1 MSMMPFLW
9 IGLVGGSLGAG
20 ASLAVLLVIIRR
32 REGLVM
38 IAGVASMAL
47 SVLAANSLVAIYD
60 QPALTVIA
68 SAIAVGSV
76 GGGFALV
83 ASLLSYV
90 HTKPHLPAIPP
101 VGTPPRSLV
110 VVLAD
115 VEAGEYVAGEVTQE
129 ITDLVDA
136 GLPEPT
142 MSVMPFHY
150 AAQKARYR
158 AVGGRSP
165 EADQA
170 AGLTERLEAHLDP
183 VDFARPIMVRC
194 GDGSSL
200 HDTLHAARD
209 AGFTTAIVAGAYIAE
224 GYRAGAERR
233 GADAPPPGLSVA
245 YTRSL
250 WASDE
255 LARLVARRT
264 LTVRSDPE
272 RTGVALV
279 VHGQP
284 GEHERANQ
292 SFDIQENSFANR
304 VRLFLVEEG
313 LESDRVRVCAAEW
326 RDPGVTETVR
336 HLAAIGCDRVLVV
349 PACQPFANL
358 QTLLDIPAAA
368 RNARVPEN
376 ARVVHIAPWGDDGSF
391 AEVLAAAIDEAATE
405 SAGGD

>member
-1 MSMMPFLW
+1 MPLLW

-20 ASLAVLLVIIRR
+20 ASLAVLLAVTRR

-38 IAGVASMAL
+38 AAGIASMVL
-47 SVLAANSLVAIYD
+47 SVLAANSLVAVYD
-60 QPALTVIA
+60 PPWLAVIV
-68 SAIAVGSV
+68 SAIAVGSL

-90 HTKPHLPAIPP
+90 RVRPDAPTLPTSGDP
-101 VGTPPRSLV
+101 VRSLV
-110 VVLAD
+110 VLLAD
-115 VEAGEYVAGEVTQE
+115 VEPGEYHAGEVTHE
-129 ITDLVDA
+129 IADFVDA
-136 GLPEPT
+136 GFPEPR
-142 MSVMPFHY
+142 MSVLPFHY
-150 AAQKARYR
+150 AAHKARYR
-158 AVGGRSP
+158 AVGGSSP
-165 EADQA
+165 EEGQA
-170 AGLTERLEAHLDP
+170 SELAERLEEHLDP
-183 VDFARPIMVRC
+183 KVFAGPLMVRC
-194 GDGSSL
+194 GDGL
-200 HDTLHAARD
+200 ALRETLQAARE
-209 AGFTTAIVAGAYIAE
+209 AGYTTVIVAGAYIAE
-224 GYRAGAERR
+224 GYRPGSERS
-233 GADAPPPGLSVA
+233 GADTPIAGLSVV

-264 LTVRSDPE
+264 LAVRSDPE

-284 GEHERANQ
+284 GQREHAHQ
-292 SFDIQENSFANR
+292 TFDIQENSFANR

-358 QTLLDIPAAA
+358 QTLLDLPAAV
-368 RNARVPEN
+368 RDARVPED
-376 ARVVHIAPWGDDGSF
+376 ARVVHVAPWGDDDVF
-391 AEVLAAAIDEAATE
+391 AEVLAAAIEAAARD
-405 SAGGD
+405 AG